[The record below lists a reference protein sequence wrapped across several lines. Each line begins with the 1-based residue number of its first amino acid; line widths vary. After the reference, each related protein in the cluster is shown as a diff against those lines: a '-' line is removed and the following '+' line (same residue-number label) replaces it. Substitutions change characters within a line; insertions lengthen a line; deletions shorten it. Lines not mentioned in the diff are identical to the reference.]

1 MKARIIVDST
11 SDLSPELK
19 KRLYIVPLNVNF
31 GEERYIDG
39 VTIDNK
45 TFYEKLEKCDALP
58 TTSLASPA
66 AFMDEYEKVAKAGE
80 SAVVITVASKLS
92 GTYQSAVLA
101 SNGYENIYVV
111 DGGNVAIASG
121 ILIELA
127 VRLADE
133 GKSAE
138 EIAKIVEEEKKKI
151 ELIALVDTL
160 DNLKKSGRISKT
172 IAMAGGVLNIKPILT
187 LIDGVI
193 KMVSAARG
201 LKMGYKML
209 VKEAEKLGGIDF
221 SKPVLFGYTGLSDT
235 SVCNFKDYSKSV
247 WNERIVNVS
256 YLLVGSVIGTH
267 TGPGA
272 IAIAFFRK

>member
-127 VRLADE
+127 IRLADE

-151 ELIALVDTL
+151 VLIALVDTL

-272 IAIAFFRK
+272 IAIAFFIK

>member
-1 MKARIIVDST
+1 MKTRIIVDST

-66 AFMDEYEKVAKAGE
+66 AFIDEYEKVAKAGE
-80 SAVVITVASKLS
+80 NAVVITVASKLS
-92 GTYQSAVLA
+92 GTYQSAILA

-127 VRLADE
+127 IRLVDE

-151 ELIALVDTL
+151 VLIALVDTL

>member
-127 VRLADE
+127 IRLADE

-151 ELIALVDTL
+151 VLIALVDTL

-193 KMVSAARG
+193 KMVNAARG

-256 YLLVGSVIGTH
+256 CLLVGSVIGTH

-272 IAIAFFRK
+272 IAIVFFRK

>member
-66 AFMDEYEKVAKAGE
+66 AFVDEYEKVAKAGE

-101 SNGYENIYVV
+101 SDGYENIYVV

-127 VRLADE
+127 IRLADE

-151 ELIALVDTL
+151 RDLY
-160 DNLKKSGRISKT
+160 KRSS
-172 IAMAGGVLNIKPILT
+172 
-187 LIDGVI
+187 
-193 KMVSAARG
+193 VSIRKFA
-201 LKMGYKML
+201 K
-209 VKEAEKLGGIDF
+209 F
-221 SKPVLFGYTGLSDT
+221 
-235 SVCNFKDYSKSV
+235 YSKRSYSC
-247 WNERIVNVS
+247 IYNV
-256 YLLVGSVIGTH
+256 IH
-267 TGPGA
+267 EDDE
-272 IAIAFFRK
+272 K